1 MIELSGE
8 LLAALVSHAHHEAP
22 YEACGWLAGKGA
34 KVERIY
40 PVANVAGDRRRAF
53 VMEPEAQLR
62 SMREIRGSGLELVG
76 TYHSHPITPP
86 RPSVKDRLLALYPDS
101 AHLIVS
107 LAGAEPEV
115 RCYRIT
121 EEGNHSVELCIS

>member
-34 KVERIY
+34 KVERIC
-40 PVANVAGDRRRAF
+40 PVANVAGDRRRSF